1 VYKRQIYQIAESNR
15 IEKIDSVAW
24 VDLGPTHRRLRHR
37 ETASG
42 LHQCVPCTLPLSTS
56 PKIGARSSAM
66 NVSVYMSVRSHISKI
81 HKSNFTNSRGQ
92 RQRYSPARVDV
103 IKRSV
108 WPRSSIE
115 SRFTGC
121 FFSTDRR
128 SFIGHVQWLGSRSAF
143 ERCVSGASKY
153 LL

>member
-1 VYKRQIYQIAESNR
+1 MHTIKLLLTYYLNISVQAANLSDCRIESNR
-15 IEKIDSVAW
+15 KKIDSVAW

-66 NVSVYMSVRSHISKI
+66 NVSVYMLVRSHISKI

-92 RQRYSPARVDV
+92 RQRYSPERVDV

-121 FFSTDRR
+121 FFPLIDDLLS
-128 SFIGHVQWLGSRSAF
+128 VMY
-143 ERCVSGASKY
+143 SG
-153 LL
+153 